1 MADQRR
7 AFRANF
13 TLLQK
18 SNALSDFLKKMKGL
32 FVEEVPASQSEP
44 NRRSGN
50 RKPAG
55 PPAANRPPAPPP
67 PPAEGAM
74 VSESQTGKPGKVTDK
89 FTNVLLGAMEKAN
102 LDGFDYLEYK
112 QSLQSLKAMNLD
124 EATRYRSAF
133 AMAQTM
139 GVDLP
144 RLVQTAGH
152 YVKVLQ
158 QEEQKFEQALANQQA
173 QRIGE
178 RKQQAISLE
187 KLAQEKQAQIEKL
200 QREIAEHRAQAEKV
214 SKEVNAAQAKVE
226 STKNNF
232 IASYNN
238 LVRQIQNDVER
249 MKEYLK

>member
-1 MADQRR
+1 
-7 AFRANF
+7 
-13 TLLQK
+13 
-18 SNALSDFLKKMKGL
+18 MKGL
-32 FVEEVPASQSEP
+32 FVEEVAASEPVPGKRPSNRKTPPAPAASQQ
-44 NRRSGN
+44 
-50 RKPAG
+50 PA
-55 PPAANRPPAPPP
+55 PAANTPVMA
-67 PPAEGAM
+67 
-74 VSESQTGKPGKVTDK
+74 ESQTGKPGKVTDK

-112 QSLQSLKAMNLD
+112 QSLQSLKAMNMD

-139 GVDLP
+139 GVDLT

-178 RKQQAISLE
+178 RKQQAVSLE

-200 QREIAEHRAQAEKV
+200 QREINEHRAQAEKV
-214 SKEVNAAQAKVE
+214 KKEVGAAQAKVE

-238 LVRQIQNDVER
+238 LVRQIQNDTER